1 MQIILKTFENDFL
14 ASVQSIS
21 VIDKGKQSS
30 QFSHLPESQNLCE
43 LRGSIVL
50 VSPGRESEA
59 GDHNPELLFLRY
71 MSGN

>member
-43 LRGSIVL
+43 LR
-50 VSPGRESEA
+50 EA
-59 GDHNPELLFLRY
+59 AL
-71 MSGN
+71 S